1 VCAACLA
8 TKHIIRRG
16 SDVNAKKSALA
27 AWKMFAR
34 PKSEG
39 EVGNIKLRTH
49 IDALLVKS
57 LHKVY
62 KSLYMRI
69 ILLIGA
75 TARMK
80 KVGSFW
86 WRSITK
92 MIDQYKSH
100 CTSTSPKWSI
110 YPSMGRS
117 MAKVEILKFTF
128 PELHSFLKN
137 RI

>member
-1 VCAACLA
+1 VC
-8 TKHIIRRG
+8 RRKLPSHKAHHG

-57 LHKVY
+57 LHKLY

-69 ILLIGA
+69 ILRIGA
-75 TARMK
+75 TAR
-80 KVGSFW
+80 
-86 WRSITK
+86 
-92 MIDQYKSH
+92 DEKS
-100 CTSTSPKWSI
+100 
-110 YPSMGRS
+110 RVFL
-117 MAKVEILKFTF
+117 VEEHHQTD
-128 PELHSFLKN
+128 
-137 RI
+137 